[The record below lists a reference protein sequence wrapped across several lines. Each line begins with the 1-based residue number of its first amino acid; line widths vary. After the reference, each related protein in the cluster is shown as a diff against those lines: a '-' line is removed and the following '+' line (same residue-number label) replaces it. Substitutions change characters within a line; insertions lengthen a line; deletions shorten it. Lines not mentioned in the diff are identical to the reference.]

1 MSQSLSQMYVH
12 LIYGTKNKLPF
23 LKNEIRDR
31 MHAYKAGTLKKY
43 ESSAIVINSVED
55 HVHILFRL
63 SKNYALAKVV
73 EEIKKQ
79 SSKWMKQIE
88 GGDSNFAW
96 QDGYA
101 AFSVSPSKLEVVKR
115 YIENQAEHHKK
126 VGFKEEVE
134 EFMKKQGVVHYDA
147 KFFWE

>member
-12 LIYGTKNKLPF
+12 LIYGTKNKFPF

-55 HVHILFRL
+55 HVHIMFRL

-115 YIENQAEHHKK
+115 YIQNQAEHHKK

>member
-73 EEIKKQ
+73 EEIKKH